1 MFSDSFPYYKVFVFI
16 PNFVLIILNFF
27 FESLEIC
34 KKLQA
39 SQNCNMSLHLHSLLW
54 FTSSFSP
61 VQARQQTKCL
71 VSSSPYPSQSP
82 LLTPGYVLKY
92 KFIHHC
98 GYTAMSFTRCQQHSI
113 VTSCWPQLIWSKL
126 LDPQPHMELFTF
138 PDLHF
143 EERCSPSLWSKKLIS
158 SSRSPSNFSLLSEDM
173 LKLSIMYM
181 LSKTSI
187 LIQHFLLH
195 ISFSYWYVY
204 ISYLGNV
211 LKARS
216 LNCHK

>member
-1 MFSDSFPYYKVFVFI
+1 MKILKSMNLKSLYIFNMQNCQEGISQKCVIFPNFMKFLGFINPLNLVMFSDSFPYYKVFVFI

-113 VTSCWPQLIWSKL
+113 VTSCWPQLI
-126 LDPQPHMELFTF
+126 
-138 PDLHF
+138 
-143 EERCSPSLWSKKLIS
+143 
-158 SSRSPSNFSLLSEDM
+158 
-173 LKLSIMYM
+173 
-181 LSKTSI
+181 
-187 LIQHFLLH
+187 
-195 ISFSYWYVY
+195 
-204 ISYLGNV
+204 
-211 LKARS
+211 
-216 LNCHK
+216 